1 MCFYYLSCQPV
12 QDVLNDMA
20 INFIFLRFFSYHTA
34 VVDPGEGPRTP
45 LFWVKK
51 KKKKIIE
58 GRKTSRAS
66 DKKNWVLPL
75 AQGLDLPLLCSAFN
89 KI

>member
-1 MCFYYLSCQPV
+1 MSLAGCIGIVYMCFYYLSCQPV

-45 LFWVKK
+45 V
-51 KKKKIIE
+51 
-58 GRKTSRAS
+58 
-66 DKKNWVLPL
+66 VL
-75 AQGLDLPLLCSAFN
+75 G
-89 KI
+89 